1 MIAFDFEDEYSY
13 TVHQTGYCSTLP
25 PEDPD
30 WIKEALEK
38 SVEEITGKSVEL
50 PAKLKMGFY

>member
-25 PEDPD
+25 EEEPD
-30 WIKEALEK
+30 YIKQALEK
-38 SVEEITGKSVEL
+38 SVEEITGKPVEQ
-50 PAKLKMGFY
+50 PVKLKMGFY